1 MRFHG
6 YDYAYAYRKQQLVID
21 NKDDADGRAKVTTDE
36 EWVVHVN

>member
-1 MRFHG
+1 
-6 YDYAYAYRKQQLVID
+6 VID